1 MDNLNLETIKK
12 IDNITEKAVMCNHC
26 GKQDE
31 CEENDIC
38 CGTFKK
44 AEEVGLQVAGWKH
57 DSTWHLQSE
66 DDIFNQPI
74 DWSATYYAVVMNDG
88 SRHILMA
95 VLDVNLFDGEKV
107 PHYDIVDSEYLFDS
121 FDDIKWWCKFPE

>member
-1 MDNLNLETIKK
+1 MERTIEETKKLLDN
-12 IDNITEKAVMCNHC
+12 
-26 GKQDE
+26 
-31 CEENDIC
+31 C
-38 CGTFKK
+38 C
-44 AEEVGLQVAGWKH
+44 
-57 DSTWHLQSE
+57 WHLQSE

-107 PHYDIVDSEYLFDS
+107 PHYDIVDSENLFDL